1 MNGLRRYAFVLA
13 IYLNTRGFAFV
24 LFEGPLAPVDWSV
37 REMRGARKHARCL
50 ARIVTI
56 LDQYLPDVLVLQDTS
71 AQGTPRAR
79 RIVKLNEAV
88 AALADARGLP
98 VYLYSREEVWKAF
111 ASFGVTNKQALAEI
125 IAKHIPAFERYIPP
139 PRKPWKSEDAR
150 MGIFDAA
157 ALALTF
163 FKDGSN
169 GNRGMP

>member
-37 REMRGARKHARCL
+37 REMRGSRKDARCL

-71 AQGTPRAR
+71 EQGTRRAR

-88 AALADARGLP
+88 AALAEARGLP
-98 VYLYSREEVWKAF
+98 GYVYSRDKVREAF
-111 ASFGVTNKQALAEI
+111 ELFGVTNKQALAEI
-125 IAKHIPAFERYIPP
+125 IAKHIPAFERYVPP

-150 MGIFDAA
+150 QGNFDPAA
-157 ALALTF
+157 
-163 FKDGSN
+163 
-169 GNRGMP
+169 